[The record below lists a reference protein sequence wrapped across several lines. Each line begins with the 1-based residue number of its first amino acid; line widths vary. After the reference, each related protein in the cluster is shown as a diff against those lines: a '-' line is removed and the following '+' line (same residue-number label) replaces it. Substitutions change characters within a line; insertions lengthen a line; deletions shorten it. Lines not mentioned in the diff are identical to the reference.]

1 MTLELKKFIWIVLL
15 SVFQVFASNCFA
27 QFDPSSI
34 SGLTFWYRGDSVGY
48 SGLGPVIDTLYDL
61 SGNGYHAY
69 QLNGSKMPVKIDSIL
84 NGQSVIGFTI
94 STSMAVD
101 NLIIDP
107 VDPYTLVCV
116 IDNQYSGNSI
126 SIFLELSSTGAYSN
140 KFALPSGTWQS
151 SYGKINSGSRNDN
164 PFKRIKSDDVLN
176 EDLFYN
182 LLFSYDAVDAS
193 NMLSYRIMG
202 SNQFLNITPSPNMA
216 GTNLNFLGYE
226 GGTFGFEGQIA
237 ELIYF
242 DGILS
247 PSDSIILA
255 NYLQSRYIP
264 ELTLGADIYKTDFCA
279 DTLFVVSP
287 YYLDYSWSD
296 GTSNDTLMIT
306 DAGVYSLTVMDAFG
320 YSQIDS
326 INVIYPGEYLIENV
340 TLCQGDSLIWDTHLS
355 GGEYVFQWSTL
366 QTDSFIVIVDT
377 GHYSLSISDFQGC
390 TYLSDTLAIFV
401 DSFPSM
407 ATLGP
412 DTTLC
417 EGNFIG
423 LEENAGV
430 GAVYHWGPNNE
441 ITPQLIINTSG
452 TYSLTVTN
460 ANNCTARDTIDVSIL
475 GYAPIADLMVD
486 SVCDGDK
493 NTFTDLS
500 TVNPLDPSPIVQWEW
515 TFGDG
520 GNASLQNTQHL
531 YQDSG
536 VYEVAIEVT
545 TAAGCSQIA
554 IDTVQVYAKPV
565 GDIIVGQEL
574 KCSGLGISF
583 IGDSVL
589 FPDQWNW
596 NFDDTLSGM
605 ADSSQLQETL
615 HSFSAGGSYNVTA
628 IMTTIEGC
636 VDTITKSIEI
646 LQSPIANFMYQPG
659 CENEPMQFLDSTS
672 NANNGWIWEWSFG
685 DQNTLT
691 GNQPNPMNTYLVSAY
706 YHVIMVV
713 QNDEGCVDTAQK
725 VVQVSENPK
734 AGFAVTDFCRHTPI
748 QVFDTSTTNDVIVS
762 WRWNVLNN
770 ENESTEQNPIFNYE
784 YDNPNTY
791 NMQLVVVTDIGCKDS
806 VTKLITIHPRPTA
819 DFSFTPEFGA
829 PPLTV
834 DFTDQSIDG
843 VIYEWEFGNSDTS
856 AIENPTIDYES
867 DGKYNIQLITYSEYG
882 CADTAFGFIKV
893 TIPSLDMAV
902 NRIYTAKINED
913 RFLEITADLINFGTR
928 EVNDFDLIASTSDG
942 STILEKWT
950 GELLTLEDTNYR
962 FSAAFEL
969 INGELPS
976 VVCVQLENPNG
987 EIDANQSNNEYCLS
1001 LTEFLVF
1008 DPYPNPANDWI
1019 YLDFILPEDGPVTI
1033 QLYNSL
1039 GKLVRIIYDG
1049 NSDKGLNRLSF
1060 LVDDLSSEMYTIV
1073 VNYGEDSE
1081 FKKFIKLSEE

>member
-1 MTLELKKFIWIVLL
+1 
-15 SVFQVFASNCFA
+15 
-27 QFDPSSI
+27 
-34 SGLTFWYRGDSVGY
+34 
-48 SGLGPVIDTLYDL
+48 
-61 SGNGYHAY
+61 
-69 QLNGSKMPVKIDSIL
+69 
-84 NGQSVIGFTI
+84 
-94 STSMAVD
+94 
-101 NLIIDP
+101 
-107 VDPYTLVCV
+107 
-116 IDNQYSGNSI
+116 
-126 SIFLELSSTGAYSN
+126 
-140 KFALPSGTWQS
+140 
-151 SYGKINSGSRNDN
+151 
-164 PFKRIKSDDVLN
+164 
-176 EDLFYN
+176 
-182 LLFSYDAVDAS
+182 
-193 NMLSYRIMG
+193 
-202 SNQFLNITPSPNMA
+202 
-216 GTNLNFLGYE
+216 
-226 GGTFGFEGQIA
+226 
-237 ELIYF
+237 
-242 DGILS
+242 
-247 PSDSIILA
+247 
-255 NYLQSRYIP
+255 
-264 ELTLGADIYKTDFCA
+264 
-279 DTLFVVSP
+279 
-287 YYLDYSWSD
+287 
-296 GTSNDTLMIT
+296 
-306 DAGVYSLTVMDAFG
+306 
-320 YSQIDS
+320 
-326 INVIYPGEYLIENV
+326 
-340 TLCQGDSLIWDTHLS
+340 
-355 GGEYVFQWSTL
+355 
-366 QTDSFIVIVDT
+366 
-377 GHYSLSISDFQGC
+377 
-390 TYLSDTLAIFV
+390 
-401 DSFPSM
+401 
-407 ATLGP
+407 
-412 DTTLC
+412 
-417 EGNFIG
+417 
-423 LEENAGV
+423 
-430 GAVYHWGPNNE
+430 
-441 ITPQLIINTSG
+441 
-452 TYSLTVTN
+452 
-460 ANNCTARDTIDVSIL
+460 
-475 GYAPIADLMVD
+475 VD
-486 SVCDGDK
+486 SVCDGDN

-520 GNASLQNTQHL
+520 GNAALQNTQHL

-536 VYEVAIEVT
+536 VYEVSLEVT

-589 FPDQWNW
+589 FPNQWNW

-605 ADSSQLQETL
+605 ADTSQLQETL
-615 HSFSAGGSYNVTA
+615 HSFSAGGSYNVKA
-628 IMTTIEGC
+628 IMTTIKGC

-646 LQSPIANFMYQPG
+646 LQSPAANFMYQPG

-691 GNQPNPMNTYLVSAY
+691 GNRPNPMNTYLVSAY

-843 VIYEWEFGNSDTS
+843 VTYDWEFGNSDTS

-902 NRIYTAKINED
+902 NQIYTAKINED

-987 EIDANQSNNEYCLS
+987 EIDDNQSNNEYCLS